1 MGKDALLLIMFAE
14 AIGLAGLYFLS
25 KRLSQFT
32 RRTWDD
38 VPEFLRQ
45 VRFESVE
52 KLFDADEEKEAL
64 TFGNSRR
71 ALRCRLDL
79 AREYLR
85 SLQHNVTIVYQ
96 WGETEWLDMV
106 RHHLQYD
113 EDTREKIIAL
123 HREAI
128 TFLVAVRVA
137 LFKIWFWSVLQFEK
151 WPAIPLGSV
160 AGLRRPGS
168 VDLLDAYQRVK
179 SAAAGLASVY
189 GEEHVDEI
197 NQLM

>member
-14 AIGLAGLYFLS
+14 AIGLAGLYFLF
-25 KRLSQFT
+25 KRLSQFK

-52 KLFDADEEKEAL
+52 KLFDAGEEKEAL

-106 RHHLQYD
+106 RHQLQYD
-113 EDTREKIIAL
+113 EDTREKILAL

-137 LFKIWFWSVLQFEK
+137 LFKIWFWSVVQFEK
-151 WPAIPLGSV
+151 WPALPLASV
-160 AGLRRPGS
+160 AGLRHPGS
-168 VDLLDAYQRVK
+168 VDLLDGYQRVK
-179 SAAAGLASVY
+179 TAAAALASVY
-189 GEEHVDEI
+189 GQEHADEI
-197 NQLM
+197 NELM

>member
-14 AIGLAGLYFLS
+14 AIGLAGLYFLF

-113 EDTREKIIAL
+113 EDTREKILAL

-151 WPAIPLGSV
+151 WPAIPLSSV

-168 VDLLDAYQRVK
+168 VDLLEAYQRVK
-179 SAAAGLASVY
+179 SAAAALASVY